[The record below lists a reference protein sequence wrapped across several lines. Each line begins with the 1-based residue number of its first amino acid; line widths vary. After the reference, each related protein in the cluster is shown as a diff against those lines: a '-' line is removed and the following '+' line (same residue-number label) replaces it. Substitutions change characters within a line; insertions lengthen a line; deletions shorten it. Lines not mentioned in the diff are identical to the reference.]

1 MLRIITTL
9 LIVACCHGY
18 QLPRASVV
26 GNSRLY
32 VPTVLNFENEG
43 NGEGFY
49 HLLPVL
55 ITLIRS
61 L

>member
-9 LIVACCHGY
+9 LVVACCHGY

-26 GNSRLY
+26 GNNRLY

-49 HLLPVL
+49 HLYPV
-55 ITLIRS
+55 
-61 L
+61 